1 MAIPLGGVLEILL
14 NVPVRG
20 VFRSWAG
27 GGVGRF
33 MPLGGLSGII
43 PASSIVLAEQAK
55 WASPPNK
62 FTPESRQ
69 TRYPAPS

>member
-20 VFRSWAG
+20 VFRGWAG
-27 GGVGRF
+27 GGGCRF

-43 PASSIVLAEQAK
+43 PASSIVLAE
-55 WASPPNK
+55 
-62 FTPESRQ
+62 
-69 TRYPAPS
+69 